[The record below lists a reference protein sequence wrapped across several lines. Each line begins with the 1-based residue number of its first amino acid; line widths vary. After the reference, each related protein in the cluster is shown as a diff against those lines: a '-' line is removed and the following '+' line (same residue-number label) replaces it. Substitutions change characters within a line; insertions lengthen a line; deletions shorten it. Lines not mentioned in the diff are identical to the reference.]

1 MTEQVGNLQIDIDL
15 KTKNLLVSQR
25 QAEDALD
32 DIGDKISGVERK
44 TKTFNT
50 QLTKTSAAVKTN
62 LSPAI
67 RNASFQIADLA
78 TQLQMGGNALQA
90 FAVQGAQLLAGF
102 GTMGAVAGA
111 VLAIAGAMGN
121 SLTDSM
127 DDATDSAERM
137 KEALSSIDA
146 VIGKSTT
153 GVNAFSDAYY
163 EATQNNAIAAAVMK
177 EQAVRAL
184 KTLQKETREAGRA
197 ITEFSNAGWMKGGDL
212 GTVARELDELGIS
225 GNSLTEVLNKLSKEG
240 AYGATLGKQLSAV
253 VEGLGQKY
261 RITEG
266 EAMALYNAMAQ
277 FRKNPSSYEAQSLL
291 SILKAMQ
298 PATELGRVELE
309 KYIDALLRYSNEAL
323 TAEERQRAL
332 NEALNAGASAAAIAT
347 GEMMV
352 KQLQVKQEQ
361 LKGNANADV
370 DLALKE
376 GKLTK
381 AHHEEIVKLRE
392 QNKTLEENKRKEE
405 ENAREKKRA
414 AKRAES
420 AAKQAA
426 KQAQRELEQLQKRGR
441 GVADKYNVEDAAQRK
456 LKEDQEALNAAMEAG
471 KISTEQYNA
480 AWAGLLRTEAQR
492 KQQAGWDNLV
502 SQEDKLKGRVDPI
515 QQAMNEW
522 NVRKQMM
529 LDLGVTEAT
538 MRQAEIDHKER
549 ILNLQWQQWQAQSDT
564 NALVGSMID
573 GLASGAGS
581 AFTGLLNGSQSFQE
595 SLANIGTTIINQV
608 VGSLAQMGAEYVKQL
623 VMAEIAQKSA
633 SASATA
639 TAAGTGASIASS
651 MAPAA
656 AATATATMGTA
667 PMVAMAAMSALMTG
681 ITGLFAGRRYN
692 GGAVGAGNLYRVG
705 EHGKPELFQTN
716 GGRQYMIPGEGGRV
730 IPNRDIGG
738 GGGITMNNTFNI
750 QANNGWTEEDS
761 KALQQTIENTAMRL
775 MQRES
780 TRPGGMLQPRRR

>member
-1 MTEQVGNLQIDIDL
+1 MSGNLGTIYYEVDARTG
-15 KTKNLLVSQR
+15 KLLAAQQ
-25 QAEDALD
+25 QADEAFDRIERGARKAD
-32 DIGDKISGVERK
+32 SGVK
-44 TKTFNT
+44 KLNT
-50 QLTKTSAAVKTN
+50 QMTKTSAAVKTN

-111 VLAIAGAMGN
+111 VLAIAGAIGN

-146 VIGKSTT
+146 VIGKSTQ
-153 GVNAFSDAYY
+153 GVNAFSDSYY

-184 KTLQKETREAGRA
+184 KTLQEETREAGRA

-212 GTVARELDELGIS
+212 GTVARELDALGVS
-225 GNSLTEVLNKLSKEG
+225 GNSLNEVLKKLSKEG
-240 AYGATLGKQLSAV
+240 AFGAVLGKQLTTV
-253 VEGLGQKY
+253 IEGLGDKY
-261 RITEG
+261 SVTEG

-291 SILKAMQ
+291 SILKAME
-298 PATELGRVELE
+298 PTTAAGRAELE

-405 ENAREKKRA
+405 EKAREKER
-414 AKRAES
+414 

-426 KQAQRELEQLQKRGR
+426 KQAQRELEQLQKRGQ

-515 QQAMNEW
+515 QQVMNEW

-564 NALVGSMID
+564 NALVGNMID
-573 GLASGAGS
+573 GLASGAGG

-623 VMAEIAQKSA
+623 VMGEVAQKSA

-639 TAAGTGASIASS
+639 TAAATGASIASS

-667 PMVAMAAMSALMTG
+667 PMVAMSAMSALMTG
-681 ITGLFAGRRYN
+681 ITSLFGGRRYN
-692 GGAVGAGNLYRVG
+692 GGAVNGGNLYRVG
-705 EHGKPELFQTN
+705 ENKVPELFQTN
-716 GGRQYMIPGEGGRV
+716 NGRQYMIPGENGRI
-730 IPNRDIGG
+730 IPGRDIGG
-738 GGGITMNNTFNI
+738 AGGVTINSPITINTT
-750 QANNGWTEEDS
+750 NGFSDEDS
-761 KALQQTIENTAMRL
+761 RRLEEAMKRVA
-775 MQRES
+775 MGVCRQES
-780 TRPGGMLQPRRR
+780 TRPGGMLAPRRR

>member
-25 QAEDALD
+25 QTENALD

-111 VLAIAGAMGN
+111 VLAIAGAIAN
-121 SLTDSM
+121 SLTDNM
-127 DDATDSAERM
+127 DDATDSADRM
-137 KEALSSIDA
+137 KEAVSSIDA
-146 VIGKSTT
+146 VIGKSTQ

-184 KTLQKETREAGRA
+184 ETLQKETREAGRA

-225 GNSLTEVLNKLSKEG
+225 GNSLTEVLSKLSKEG

-323 TAEERQRAL
+323 TAEERQTAL

-347 GEMMV
+347 GEMMI
-352 KQLQVKQEQ
+352 KQLQIKNEK
-361 LKGNANADV
+361 LKGNENADIDMAV
-370 DLALKE
+370 AE

-381 AHHEEIVKLRE
+381 AHHDEIVQLRE
-392 QNKTLEENKRKEE
+392 QNKALEEKKDKEE
-405 ENAREKKRA
+405 EAAREQKRAAREAENA
-414 AKRAES
+414 AKRA
-420 AAKQAA
+420 AR
-426 KQAQRELEQLQKRGR
+426 QAQRNKERKEASGLSLVEKYDPELAAINKRKK
-441 GVADKYNVEDAAQRK
+441 AVEDLDAAEQRGLINAK
-456 LKEDQEALNAAMEAG
+456 QRAATLEAIDKAEA
-471 KISTEQYNA
+471 I
-480 AWAGLLRTEAQR
+480 R
-492 KQQAGWDNLV
+492 KQKAKWDSLV
-502 SQEDKLKGRVDPI
+502 SEQDKQKAQIDPMQKI
-515 QQAMNEW
+515 LNEW
-522 NVRKQMM
+522 AVRKQM
-529 LDLGVTEAT
+529 LIDLGAT
-538 MRQAEIDHKER
+538 QSQLRQEEIAHEQQVLELK
-549 ILNLQWQQWQAQSDT
+549 WQQWKKQGEI
-564 NALVGSMID
+564 NGLIGNMVD
-573 GLASGAGS
+573 GLSSGAGG
-581 AFTGLLNGSQSFQE
+581 AFTGLLNGTQSLQE
-595 SLANIGTTIINQV
+595 SLANVGSTIISSV
-608 VGSLAQMGAEYVKQL
+608 VGGIVQMGAEWVKQQL
-623 VMAEIAQKSA
+623 IGE
-633 SASATA
+633 
-639 TAAGTGASIASS
+639 AAN
-651 MAPAA
+651 A
-656 AATATATMGTA
+656 AATAKALAEATALGSAWATPAYLANVATMGGAGTA
-667 PMVAMAAMSALMTG
+667 GL
-681 ITGLFAGRRYN
+681 TGLTTGVAAAKTLGLAGARYN
-692 GGAVGAGNLYRVG
+692 GGAVNAGSLYRVG
-705 EHGKPELFQTN
+705 EHGEAELFQTSN
-716 GGRQYMIPGEGGRV
+716 GRQYMIPGDNGRI
-730 IPNRDIGG
+730 IPGRDIGG
-738 GGGITMNNTFNI
+738 GNISINAPITVYP
-750 QANNGWTEEDS
+750 QNGWTEQDS

-780 TRPGGMLQPRRR
+780 TRPGGMLQGRRR

>member
-1 MTEQVGNLQIDIDL
+1 MSEQVGTLQIDIDL

-25 QAEDALD
+25 QTEDALD
-32 DIGDKISGVERK
+32 NIGDKITATERK

-111 VLAIAGAMGN
+111 VLAIAGAIGN

-146 VIGKSTT
+146 VIGKSTQ
-153 GVNAFSDAYY
+153 GVNAFSDSYY

-184 KTLQKETREAGRA
+184 KTLQEETREAGRA

-323 TAEERQRAL
+323 TAEERQTAL

-347 GEMMV
+347 GEMII
-352 KQLQVKQEQ
+352 KQLQIKNEK
-361 LKGNANADV
+361 LKGNENADI
-370 DLALKE
+370 DLAVAE

-381 AHHEEIVKLRE
+381 AHHDEIVQLRE
-392 QNKTLEENKRKEE
+392 QNKALEEKKDKEE
-405 ENAREKKRA
+405 EAAREQKRA
-414 AKRAES
+414 AREAES

-426 KQAQRELEQLQKRGR
+426 RQAQRNRERKEASGLSLVEKHDPELAALNKRKK
-441 GVADKYNVEDAAQRK
+441 AVEDLDAAEQRGLITAK
-456 LKEDQEALNAAMEAG
+456 QRASTLEAIDKAEAA
-471 KISTEQYNA
+471 
-480 AWAGLLRTEAQR
+480 R
-492 KQQAGWDNLV
+492 KQKAKLDALV
-502 SQEDKLKGRVDPI
+502 SDQDKQKAQIDPVQKI
-515 QQAMNEW
+515 MNEW
-522 NVRKQMM
+522 AVRKQMLIDLGATQSQLRQEEIAHEQQV
-529 LDLGVTEAT
+529 LDL
-538 MRQAEIDHKER
+538 K
-549 ILNLQWQQWQAQSDT
+549 WQQWKKQGDI
-564 NALVGSMID
+564 NSMIGTMVD
-573 GLASGAGS
+573 NLSNGAGS
-581 AFTGLLNGSQSFQE
+581 AFTGLLNGTQSLQE
-595 SLANIGTTIINQV
+595 SLANVGSTIISSV
-608 VGSLAQMGAEYVKQL
+608 VGGLVQMGAEWVKQQL
-623 VMAEIAQKSA
+623 IGEA
-633 SASATA
+633 AT
-639 TAAGTGASIASS
+639 
-651 MAPAA
+651 A
-656 AATATATMGTA
+656 AATAKSLAEATTLGSAWATPAYLANVATMGGAGTA
-667 PMVAMAAMSALMTG
+667 GL
-681 ITGLFAGRRYN
+681 TGLTTGVAAAKTIGLAGARYN
-692 GGAVGAGNLYRVG
+692 GGAVNGDSMYRVG
-705 EHGKPELFQTN
+705 EHGVPELFQAN
-716 GGRQYMIPGEGGRV
+716 NGRQYMIPGDNGRI
-730 IPNRDIGG
+730 IPGRDIGG
-738 GGGITMNNTFNI
+738 GNI
-750 QANNGWTEEDS
+750 SINAPINVYPQNGWTEQDS

-780 TRPGGMLQPRRR
+780 TRPGGMLQGRRR

>member
-1 MTEQVGNLQIDIDL
+1 MSGNLGTIYYEVDARTG
-15 KTKNLLVSQR
+15 KLLAAQQ
-25 QAEDALD
+25 QADEAFDRIERGARKAD
-32 DIGDKISGVERK
+32 SGVK
-44 TKTFNT
+44 KLNT
-50 QLTKTSAAVKTN
+50 QMTKTSAAVKSN

-67 RNASFQIADLA
+67 RNASYQIADLA

-111 VLAIAGAMGN
+111 VLAIAGAIGN

-146 VIGKSTT
+146 VIGKSTQ
-153 GVNAFSDAYY
+153 GVNAFSDSYY

-184 KTLQKETREAGRA
+184 KTLQEETREAGRA

-212 GTVARELDELGIS
+212 GTVARELDALGVS
-225 GNSLTEVLNKLSKEG
+225 GNSLNEVLKKLSKEG
-240 AYGATLGKQLSAV
+240 AFGAALGKQLTAV
-253 VEGLGQKY
+253 IEGLGDKY
-261 RITEG
+261 SVTEG

-291 SILKAMQ
+291 SILKAME
-298 PATELGRVELE
+298 PTTAAGRAELE

-405 ENAREKKRA
+405 EKAREKERA
-414 AKRAES
+414 AKQAES

-426 KQAQRELEQLQKRGR
+426 KQAQRELEQLQKRGQ

-492 KQQAGWDNLV
+492 KQQAGWDNIV

-623 VMAEIAQKSA
+623 VMGEVAQKSA

-639 TAAGTGASIASS
+639 TAAATGASIASS

-667 PMVAMAAMSALMTG
+667 PMVAMSAMSALMTG

-692 GGAVGAGNLYRVG
+692 GGAVGAGSLYRVG
-705 EHGKPELFQTN
+705 EHGKPELFQTS
-716 GGRQYMIPGEGGRV
+716 GGKQYMIPGEGGRV
-730 IPNRDIGG
+730 IPNRDISG
-738 GGGITMNNTFNI
+738 GGGITLNVTNNI
-750 QANNGWTEEDS
+750 QANNGWTEQDS

-780 TRPGGMLQPRRR
+780 QRPGGMLQPRRR

>member
-1 MTEQVGNLQIDIDL
+1 MSGNLGTIYYEVDARTG
-15 KTKNLLVSQR
+15 KLLAAQQ
-25 QAEDALD
+25 QADEAFDRIERGARKAD
-32 DIGDKISGVERK
+32 SGVK
-44 TKTFNT
+44 KLNT
-50 QLTKTSAAVKTN
+50 QMTKTSAAVKTN

-111 VLAIAGAMGN
+111 VLAIAGAIGN

-146 VIGKSTT
+146 VIGKSTQ
-153 GVNAFSDAYY
+153 GVNAFSDSYY

-184 KTLQKETREAGRA
+184 KTLQEETREAGRA

-212 GTVARELDELGIS
+212 GTVARELDALGVS
-225 GNSLTEVLNKLSKEG
+225 GNSLNEVLKKLSKEG
-240 AYGATLGKQLSAV
+240 AFGAVLGKQLTAV
-253 VEGLGQKY
+253 IEGLGDKY
-261 RITEG
+261 SVTEG

-291 SILKAMQ
+291 SILKAME
-298 PATELGRVELE
+298 PTTAAGRAELE

-405 ENAREKKRA
+405 EKAREKERA
-414 AKRAES
+414 AKQAES
-420 AAKQAA
+420 AA
-426 KQAQRELEQLQKRGR
+426 KQAQRELEQLQKRGQ

-515 QQAMNEW
+515 QQVMNEW

-564 NALVGSMID
+564 NALVGNMID
-573 GLASGAGS
+573 GLASGAGG

-623 VMAEIAQKSA
+623 VMGEVAQKSA

-639 TAAGTGASIASS
+639 TAAATGASIASS

-667 PMVAMAAMSALMTG
+667 PMVAMSAMSALMTG
-681 ITGLFAGRRYN
+681 ITSLFGGRRYN
-692 GGAVGAGNLYRVG
+692 GGAVNGGNLYRVG
-705 EHGKPELFQTN
+705 ENKVPELFQTN
-716 GGRQYMIPGEGGRV
+716 NGRQYMIPGENGRI
-730 IPNRDIGG
+730 IPGRDIGG
-738 GGGITMNNTFNI
+738 AGGVTINSPITINTT
-750 QANNGWTEEDS
+750 NGFSDEDS
-761 KALQQTIENTAMRL
+761 RRLEEAMKRVA
-775 MQRES
+775 MGVCRQES
-780 TRPGGMLQPRRR
+780 TRPGGMLAPRRR